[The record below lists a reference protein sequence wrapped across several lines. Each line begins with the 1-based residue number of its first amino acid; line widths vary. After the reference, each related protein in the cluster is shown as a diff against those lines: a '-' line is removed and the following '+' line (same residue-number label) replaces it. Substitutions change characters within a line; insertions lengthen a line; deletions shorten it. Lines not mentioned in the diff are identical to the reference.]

1 MMSRPQPADDLSLP
15 FESYGI
21 SHPGC
26 VREENEDNYL
36 IEPHSGLWVVADGMG
51 GHEGGKFASGT
62 IVQHLATIG
71 VAASAAELRTRFED
85 RLVEAHDEIRA
96 RARSRGATIG
106 STVAALLAIDGRFA
120 CFWSGDSRVY
130 LVRDGVISQLSRDH
144 TEVQELLDRGMITQV
159 EATTWARKHVITRAV
174 GVGDEIIV
182 DYQQGELRLNDVFV
196 LCSDGLTAHVSDAEI
211 EDAVIANA
219 PQAACEELISKVLKR
234 GGTDNVTVIAMR
246 VLGGEMEG
254 LRDDRRPL
262 RDS

>member
-1 MMSRPQPADDLSLP
+1 M
-15 FESYGI
+15 
-21 SHPGC
+21 
-26 VREENEDNYL
+26 
-36 IEPHSGLWVVADGMG
+36 
-51 GHEGGKFASGT
+51 T
-62 IVQHLATIG
+62 
-71 VAASAAELRTRFED
+71 
-85 RLVEAHDEIRA
+85 
-96 RARSRGATIG
+96 SRGATIG